1 MIVMTQ
7 TNTESSACA
16 SLAAFRTT
24 PDPKEED
31 MRSDDIK
38 RGIERAPQRA
48 ALYAVGCNR
57 SDLDK
62 PFIGIIS
69 SSSEIFPG
77 HLQLNNIAQWVKAGI
92 RSAGGIPFE
101 MGTISLGECIN
112 EGQPGMRYNLPS
124 REFIAD
130 SVEILAQA
138 YALDGLVLIP
148 NCDKIVPGMLMGA
161 VRVNIPS
168 AFVSGGPML
177 AGRIME
183 GGQTKLIDIS
193 KVNEGMG
200 RTLRGEIQ
208 ESDLQLLEE
217 AACPTCGSCAGMFT
231 ANSMNCLTEAL
242 GMALPGNGTIPAV
255 NTRRIHLAKD
265 TGEIIMRLISQ
276 QLCPRDIITTES
288 IENAFTLA
296 MAIGASTNTV
306 LHLPAIAHEAGIQF
320 PISKIND
327 ISRRTPLLC
336 KFSPAADYW
345 LEHLDMAGGMSAV
358 MKELTPLLNLEVK
371 TITGRSMGEDLKSA
385 AVKDSKVIRPIS
397 DPYDK
402 SGGITILFGNLAPE
416 GAVIKSSASGVRV
429 HRGPARVFDSEAEA
443 TKAIMKRIFRSGD
456 VIVIRYEG
464 PKGSPG
470 MVEMLWP
477 TSLLCGMGVDNEV
490 ALITDGRFSGATRG
504 IAVGHISPEAASGGP
519 IAAVQEGDII
529 KIDVVNHSIEAE
541 LTDSEIS
548 ERLQRLPA
556 FEPKVKSGYLKR
568 YLEKVTSASNGAV
581 LEGM

>member
-1 MIVMTQ
+1 
-7 TNTESSACA
+7 
-16 SLAAFRTT
+16 
-24 PDPKEED
+24 

-38 RGIERAPQRA
+38 KGIERAPQRA
-48 ALYAVGCNR
+48 ALYAVGC
-57 SDLDK
+57 SKADLEK

-77 HLQLNNIAQWVKAGI
+77 HLQLSNIAQWVKAGI
-92 RSAGGIPFE
+92 RSAGGVPFE

-168 AFVSGGPML
+168 IFVSGGPML
-177 AGRIME
+177 AGQIVENGEAR
-183 GGQTKLIDIS
+183 LIDIS

-200 RTLRGEIQ
+200 RRLRGEIS
-208 ESDLQLLEE
+208 EADLQRLEE

-255 NTRRIHLAKD
+255 NTRRIHLAKN
-265 TGEIIMRLISQ
+265 TGEAILQLVSR
-276 QLCPRDIITTES
+276 QLCPRDIVTEKS
-288 IENAFTLA
+288 VENAFTVA

-306 LHLPAIAHEAGIQF
+306 LHLPAIAHEAGISF
-320 PISKIND
+320 PISKINE

-336 KFSPAADYW
+336 KFSPASDYW
-345 LEHLDMAGGMSAV
+345 LEHLDMAGGMVAV
-358 MKELTPLLNLEVK
+358 MKELMPLLNLDAK
-371 TITGRSMGEDLKSA
+371 TITGKSLGENVA
-385 AVKDSKVIRPIS
+385 NAEVKDSKVIRSIAN
-397 DPYDK
+397 PYDR
-402 SGGITILFGNLAPE
+402 SGGITVLFGNLAPE
-416 GAVIKSSASGVRV
+416 GAVIKSSAASVRV
-429 HRGPARVFDSEAEA
+429 HRGPARVFNSEHDA
-443 TKAIMKRIFRSGD
+443 TQAIMKGSFNRGD

-477 TSLLCGMGVDNEV
+477 TSLLCGMGADKDV

-504 IAVGHISPEAASGGP
+504 IAAGHISPEAAGGGP
-519 IAAVQEGDII
+519 IAAVQDGDII
-529 KIDVVNHSIEAE
+529 KIDIANHTIDVD
-541 LTDSEIS
+541 LTGEEIG
-548 ERLQRLPA
+548 ERLKRLPA
-556 FEPKVKSGYLKR
+556 FEPKVKSGYLRR
-568 YLEKVTSASNGAV
+568 YLEKVTSASRGAI
-581 LEGM
+581 LE

>member
-1 MIVMTQ
+1 
-7 TNTESSACA
+7 
-16 SLAAFRTT
+16 
-24 PDPKEED
+24 
-31 MRSDDIK
+31 MRSDAIK
-38 RGIERAPQRA
+38 KGIERAPQRA
-48 ALYAVGCNR
+48 ALYAVGCSR

-77 HLQLNNIAQWVKAGI
+77 HLQLHNIAQWVKAGV

-130 SVEILAQA
+130 SVEILAEA

-161 VRVNIPS
+161 VRANVPS
-168 AFVSGGPML
+168 VFISGGPML
-177 AGRIME
+177 AGSIVENGEIKR
-183 GGQTKLIDIS
+183 IDIS

-200 RTLRGEIQ
+200 RTLRGEID
-208 ESDLQLLEE
+208 ESDLRRLEE

-255 NTRRIHLAKD
+255 DTRRVHLAKNA
-265 TGEIIMRLISQ
+265 GEAILKVVEK
-276 QLCPRDIITTES
+276 QLSPRDVVTPES
-288 IENAFTLA
+288 LENAFVVAT
-296 MAIGASTNTV
+296 AIGASTNTV
-306 LHLPAIAHEAGIQF
+306 LHLPAIAHEAGFEF
-320 PISKIND
+320 PLSKINE

-336 KFSPAADYW
+336 KFSPAADFW
-345 LEHLDMAGGMSAV
+345 LEHLDLAGGIPAV
-358 MKELTPLLNLEVK
+358 MKELEPLLHLDAK
-371 TITGRSMGEDLKSA
+371 TITGKSLRENLGGEQTRTKNRN
-385 AVKDSKVIRPIS
+385 VIRPFFE
-397 DPYDK
+397 PYDF

-416 GAVIKSSASGVRV
+416 GAVIKSSASSVRS
-429 HRGPARVFDSEAEA
+429 HRGPARVFNSEHDA
-443 TKAIMKRIFRSGD
+443 TQAIIRRNFKAGD
-456 VIVIRYEG
+456 VIVIRFEG

-477 TSLLCGMGVDNEV
+477 TSLLCGMGADRDV

-504 IAVGHISPEAASGGP
+504 PAVGHISPEAACGGP
-519 IAAVQEGDII
+519 IAVIQEGDIVA
-529 KIDVVNHSIEAE
+529 IDVANQKLTVE
-541 LTDSEIS
+541 LSDQEIS
-548 ERLQRLPA
+548 NRMKHLPA
-556 FEPKVKSGYLKR
+556 FEPKVKSGFLKR
-568 YLEKVTSASNGAV
+568 YLEKVTSASKGAV
-581 LEGM
+581 LID

>member
-1 MIVMTQ
+1 VLVWFNVPVQ
-7 TNTESSACA
+7 GDK
-16 SLAAFRTT
+16 TT
-24 PDPKEED
+24 GRSNV
-31 MRSDDIK
+31 RSDAIK
-38 RGIERAPQRA
+38 KGIERAPQRA
-48 ALYAVGCNR
+48 ALYAVGCGKE
-57 SDLDK
+57 DLEK

-69 SSSEIFPG
+69 SSNEIFPG
-77 HLQLNNIAQWVKAGI
+77 HLQLSQIAQWVKAGI
-92 RSAGGIPFE
+92 RGAGGVPFE

-168 AFVSGGPML
+168 IFVSGGPML

-183 GGQTKLIDIS
+183 DGHTRLIDLS

-200 RTLRGEIQ
+200 RTLRGEIS
-208 ESDLQLLEE
+208 EADLGRLEE

-255 NTRRIHLAKD
+255 NTRRIHLAKS
-265 TGEIIMRLISQ
+265 TGEAMIDLVKSQ
-276 QLCPRDIITTES
+276 LSPRDIVTADS
-288 IENAFTLA
+288 VENAFVVA

-306 LHLPAIAHEAGIQF
+306 LHLPAVAHEAGIDF
-320 PISKIND
+320 PISRINA
-327 ISRRTPLLC
+327 ISQRTPLIC
-336 KFSPAADYW
+336 KFSPASDYW
-345 LEHLDMAGGMSAV
+345 LEHLDMAGGILGV
-358 MKELTPLLNLEVK
+358 MKELAPLLNLDVL
-371 TITGRSMGEDLKSA
+371 TITGKSLGENLNKAEVRDG
-385 AVKDSKVIRPIS
+385 KVIRSIS
-397 DPYDK
+397 NPYDS
-402 SGGITILFGNLAPE
+402 SGGITVLFGNLAPE

-429 HRGPARVFDSEAEA
+429 HRGPARVFDSEHEA
-443 TKAIMKRIFRSGD
+443 TQAIIRHDFLKGD

-477 TSLLCGMGVDNEV
+477 TSLLCGMGADQEV
-490 ALITDGRFSGATRG
+490 ALITDGRFSGASRG
-504 IAVGHISPEAASGGP
+504 AAVGHISPEAASGGP
-519 IAAVQEGDII
+519 LAAVQDGDII
-529 KIDVVNHSIEAE
+529 TIDIPNHEISAE
-541 LTDSEIS
+541 LSDAEIT
-548 ERLQRLPA
+548 ERLKRLPP

-568 YLEKVTSASNGAV
+568 YLDRVTSASNGAV
-581 LEGM
+581 LRDG

>member
-1 MIVMTQ
+1 
-7 TNTESSACA
+7 
-16 SLAAFRTT
+16 
-24 PDPKEED
+24 
-31 MRSDDIK
+31 MRSDAIK
-38 RGIERAPQRA
+38 KGIERAPQRA
-48 ALYAVGCNR
+48 ALYAVGCSR

-77 HLQLNNIAQWVKAGI
+77 HLQLHNIAQWVKAGV

-130 SVEILAQA
+130 SVEILAEA

-161 VRVNIPS
+161 VRANVPS
-168 AFVSGGPML
+168 VFISGGPML
-177 AGRIME
+177 AGSIVENGEIKR
-183 GGQTKLIDIS
+183 IDIS

-200 RTLRGEIQ
+200 RTLRGEID
-208 ESDLQLLEE
+208 ESDLRRLEE

-255 NTRRIHLAKD
+255 DTRRVHLAKNA
-265 TGEIIMRLISQ
+265 GEAILKVVEK
-276 QLCPRDIITTES
+276 QLSPRDVVTPES
-288 IENAFTLA
+288 LENAFVVAT
-296 MAIGASTNTV
+296 AIGASTNTV
-306 LHLPAIAHEAGIQF
+306 LHLPAIAHEAGFEF
-320 PISKIND
+320 PLSKINE

-336 KFSPAADYW
+336 KFSPAADFW
-345 LEHLDMAGGMSAV
+345 LEHLDLAGGIPAV
-358 MKELTPLLNLEVK
+358 MKELEPLLHLDAK
-371 TITGRSMGEDLKSA
+371 TITGKSLRENLGGEQTRTKNRN
-385 AVKDSKVIRPIS
+385 VIRPFS
-397 DPYDK
+397 EPYDF

-416 GAVIKSSASGVRV
+416 GAVIKSSASSVRS
-429 HRGPARVFDSEAEA
+429 HRGPARVFNSEHDA
-443 TKAIMKRIFRSGD
+443 TQAIIRRNFKAGD
-456 VIVIRYEG
+456 VIVIRFEG

-477 TSLLCGMGVDNEV
+477 TSLLCGMGADRDV

-504 IAVGHISPEAASGGP
+504 PAVGHISPEAACGGP
-519 IAAVQEGDII
+519 IAVIQEGDIVA
-529 KIDVVNHSIEAE
+529 IDVANQKLTVE
-541 LTDSEIS
+541 LSDQEIS
-548 ERLQRLPA
+548 NRMKHLPA
-556 FEPKVKSGYLKR
+556 FEPKVKSGFLKR
-568 YLEKVTSASNGAV
+568 YLEKVTSASKGAV
-581 LEGM
+581 LID

>member
-1 MIVMTQ
+1 VPVQGDQATGRS
-7 TNTESSACA
+7 NV
-16 SLAAFRTT
+16 
-24 PDPKEED
+24 
-31 MRSDDIK
+31 RSDAIK
-38 RGIERAPQRA
+38 KGIERAPQRA
-48 ALYAVGCNR
+48 ALYAVGCGKE
-57 SDLDK
+57 DLEK

-69 SSSEIFPG
+69 SSNEIFPG
-77 HLQLNNIAQWVKAGI
+77 HLQLSQIAQWVKAGI
-92 RSAGGIPFE
+92 RSAGGVPFE

-168 AFVSGGPML
+168 IFVSGGPML

-183 GGQTKLIDIS
+183 DGHTRLIDLS

-200 RTLRGEIQ
+200 QTLRGEIS
-208 ESDLQLLEE
+208 EADLGRLEE

-255 NTRRIHLAKD
+255 NTRRIHLAKS
-265 TGEIIMRLISQ
+265 TGEAMIDLVKSQ
-276 QLCPRDIITTES
+276 LSPRDIVTADS
-288 IENAFTLA
+288 VENAFAVA

-306 LHLPAIAHEAGIQF
+306 LHLPAVAHEAGIDF
-320 PISKIND
+320 PISKINA
-327 ISRRTPLLC
+327 ISQRTPLIC
-336 KFSPAADYW
+336 KFSPASDYW
-345 LEHLDMAGGMSAV
+345 LEHLDMAGGILGV
-358 MKELTPLLNLEVK
+358 MKELAPLLNLDVL
-371 TITGRSMGEDLKSA
+371 TITGKSLGENLNKAEVRDG
-385 AVKDSKVIRPIS
+385 KVIRSIS
-397 DPYDK
+397 NPYDS
-402 SGGITILFGNLAPE
+402 SGGITVLFGNLAPE

-429 HRGPARVFDSEAEA
+429 HRGPARVFDSEHEA
-443 TKAIMKRIFRSGD
+443 TQAIIRHDFLKGD

-477 TSLLCGMGVDNEV
+477 TSLLCGMGADQDV
-490 ALITDGRFSGATRG
+490 ALITDGRFSGASRG
-504 IAVGHISPEAASGGP
+504 AAVGHISPEAASGGP
-519 IAAVQEGDII
+519 LAAVQDGDII
-529 KIDVVNHSIEAE
+529 TIDIPSHEISAE
-541 LTDSEIS
+541 LSDAEIT
-548 ERLQRLPA
+548 ERLKRLPP
-556 FEPKVKSGYLKR
+556 FKPKVKSGYLKR
-568 YLEKVTSASNGAV
+568 YLDRVTSASNGAV
-581 LEGM
+581 LQDG